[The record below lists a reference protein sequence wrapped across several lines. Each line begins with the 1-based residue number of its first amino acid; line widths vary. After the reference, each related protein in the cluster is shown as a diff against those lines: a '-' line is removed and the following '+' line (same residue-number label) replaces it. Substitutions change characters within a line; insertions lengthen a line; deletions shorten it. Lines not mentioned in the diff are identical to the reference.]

1 MLSVLQDTHKR
12 FEIFRALRKRTMG
25 TWPRPLIGQELFG
38 LVWNATHSCGAPTKP
53 AAPPATS
60 MAHQPSLPS
69 SPPVSW
75 LRAQGLE
82 NETTFWGHH
91 VDCQPSRLSM
101 MSLDFA
107 EQMSPFFFFLNVPDA
122 SPMKSGSL
130 FFLFDCTLFWDRT
143 SNSTDWPEAHCVAE
157 EDLEYLILLPLPPR
171 CEPPGLVCMWCRGL
185 DSRLCAW
192 EARTLWTQP
201 HA

>member
-1 MLSVLQDTHKR
+1 MTSPPNRPGTLWSGLECYSLLRSSHQACSSTGYIDGSP
-12 FEIFRALRKRTMG
+12 ALPSFLTSCQLAAGPG
-25 TWPRPLIGQELFG
+25 TWEWDNVLRSPCG
-38 LVWNATHSCGAPTKP
+38 LP
-53 AAPPATS
+53 AQQAFHDVTW
-60 MAHQPSLPS
+60 LCWTN
-69 SPPVSW
+69 VSI
-75 LRAQGLE
+75 
-82 NETTFWGHH
+82 
-91 VDCQPSRLSM
+91 
-101 MSLDFA
+101 
-107 EQMSPFFFFLNVPDA
+107 FFFLNVPDA